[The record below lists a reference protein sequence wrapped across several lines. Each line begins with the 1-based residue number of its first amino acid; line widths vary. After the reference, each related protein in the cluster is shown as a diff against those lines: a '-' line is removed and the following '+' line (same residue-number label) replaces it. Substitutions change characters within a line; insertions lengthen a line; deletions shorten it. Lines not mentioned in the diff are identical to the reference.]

1 MKPLLFALAF
11 AATAVQAGTPTTNLA
26 ASLFD
31 RGESFAEFLTHV
43 TAQRELWL
51 RNAARTGI
59 ARDAVSRL
67 TRARSGLQL
76 LIVAE
81 DWCPDSVYTVP
92 YVANLSSAAGIEV
105 RIVDRSA
112 GDALMARH
120 PARDGRK
127 VTPTIVLLRDR
138 RDVGAWVERPAILQ
152 AAFFSMAINPESARL
167 FADRVSWYERD
178 RGRTTIAEIIALAER
193 RQ

>member
-105 RIVDRSA
+105 RMVDRSA